1 VSSVEG
7 DSASKEG
14 TVRDPKGGGMMAQAE
29 HGRAVLQ
36 RIERL
41 VSDLGLQDVS
51 AVTSTLNAPGGDFDI
66 FLSPRTDGP
75 APMNLHCQGS
85 EMIFFAVGDFGI
97 IEYFAQSEAEWNRN
111 IADLLST
118 IESIMVGGLVEE
130 VTIGEWR
137 IRSACFIPTQGQRSR
152 LCWGHSRRRGEER
165 GYFVTHYEP
174 YADPTPPGA
183 R

>member
-1 VSSVEG
+1 
-7 DSASKEG
+7 
-14 TVRDPKGGGMMAQAE
+14 MMAQAE
-29 HGRAVLQ
+29 YGRDVLQ
-36 RIERL
+36 RIEHL

-51 AVTSTLNAPGGDFDI
+51 AVTSTQNIPFGDFDI
-66 FLSPRTDGP
+66 FVSPRTDGP
-75 APMNLHCQGS
+75 APMNVHCQDT
-85 EMIFFAVGDFGI
+85 EMIFFAMGDFGI
-97 IEYFAQSEAEWNRN
+97 IEYIARSDAEWNRN
-111 IADLLST
+111 VSDLLST

-137 IRSACFIPTQGQRSR
+137 IRSACFIPTPGQRTR

-174 YADPTPPGA
+174 YANPTRPTA

>member
-1 VSSVEG
+1 
-7 DSASKEG
+7 
-14 TVRDPKGGGMMAQAE
+14 MMAQTE
-29 HGRAVLQ
+29 YGRDVLQ

-41 VSDLGLQDVS
+41 VSDLGLQGVS
-51 AVTSTLNAPGGDFDI
+51 AVTSAQNTAHGDLDI
-66 FLSPRTDGP
+66 FVSPRTDGP
-75 APMNLHCQGS
+75 APMNVHCQDS
-85 EMIFFAVGDFGI
+85 ELIFFAMGDFGI
-97 IEYFAQSEAEWNRN
+97 IEYFARSEAEWNRN
-111 IADLLST
+111 IVDLLST

-174 YADPTPPGA
+174 YADPTRPGA